1 MIVKIYYVCF
11 LLIPL
16 IMKVIYHDAEF
27 AILDK
32 EVNLPVTHNSHMPKD
47 AIYLNK
53 LAGNYFN
60 ENIYNP
66 HRLDAKTSGL
76 IILCFNKTVLES
88 FNRMFRDSEIEK
100 NYTAVV
106 KGNVPASG
114 KIDSPVFDRKKR
126 KKLSALTEFEREQR
140 VETDQTDKNGDP
152 LILNLLKIKL
162 HTGRWHQIRQHLS
175 SLKYD
180 IIGDTQHGDWDLN
193 KKLTNATGIKRICL
207 HASELSFTHPVNGGN
222 LHLKS
227 EIPESFH
234 TILNYKGSL

>member
-1 MIVKIYYVCF
+1 MNIIYQD
-11 LLIPL
+11 
-16 IMKVIYHDAEF
+16 KEF

-53 LAGNYFN
+53 LAGNYFK

-76 IILCFNKTVLES
+76 IILCFNKEVLES
-88 FNRMFRDSEIEK
+88 FNKMFRNSEIEK
-100 NYTAVV
+100 TYIALV
-106 KGNVPASG
+106 KGDVPETG
-114 KIDSPVFDRKKR
+114 IINTPVFDRKKR
-126 KKLSALTEFEREQR
+126 KKLSALTEFERKQR
-140 VETDQTDKNGDP
+140 HETGQTDKNGNP

-193 KKLTNATGIKRICL
+193 KKLTNATGIDRICL
-207 HASELSFTHPVNGGN
+207 HAYELKFEHPRTNET
-222 LHLKS
+222 LHFKS
-227 EIPESFH
+227 EIPEVFD
-234 TILNYKGSL
+234 TIMNFRGKL

>member
-1 MIVKIYYVCF
+1 MKI
-11 LLIPL
+11 
-16 IMKVIYHDAEF
+16 IYQDEEF
-27 AILDK
+27 AVLDK
-32 EVNLPVTHNSHMPKD
+32 EVDLPVTHNSHMPKD
-47 AIYLNK
+47 AVYLNK

-60 ENIYNP
+60 KNIYNP

-76 IILCFNKTVLES
+76 IILCFNKTVLET

-106 KGNVPASG
+106 KGDIPESG
-114 KIDSPVFDRKKR
+114 VIDKEVFDRKKR

-140 VETDQTDKNGDP
+140 EATGQTDKNGDP

-193 KKLTNATGIKRICL
+193 KKLTNATGINRICL
-207 HASELSFTHPVNGGN
+207 HASELSFVHPDTGKK

-227 EIPESFH
+227 EIPEVFYA
-234 TILNYKGSL
+234 ILNFKGKL